1 MQSLLPSEDITDVAR
16 LQHLAGRYRPLV
28 AVILASLSVSTL
40 GATKA
45 ASWLCVVLACEI
57 WTWFCTRPA
66 MTQMLTTRQ
75 MIHYIASGTATMPA
89 WATLGVL
96 FWYLPDP
103 QSCLVAIALWVGQL
117 LYTQRFV
124 YQSYLAIVLGNIV
137 MVATMIAVPLLH
149 PILSGTE
156 RLLFEIGL
164 LFCLGFTISASLAA
178 YQRVRSL
185 ADQNAAIARTAITD
199 ELTGL
204 PNRFR
209 FSHVIQAAVAAQ
221 TPVCVLYMD
230 LDRFKLVND
239 TLGHQAGDA
248 LLRQFGGRLLEVSPP
263 GVTVA
268 RLGGDE
274 FAALIEGKSFAL
286 ADAEVLCQAILNV
299 VKAPFSLAN
308 GQAHVGVSIGV
319 AWMHAGEASAEDL
332 MRRADI
338 ALYTMKAAGRAGYRV
353 FSDDLEL
360 EVRNRAEIEAALRET
375 LACGEGLSLAYQPKV
390 DRHGRITGVEALVRW
405 HMDGRSISP
414 ALFVPIAE
422 EAGLILE
429 LGEWV
434 IQEAIEFA
442 KRWPTLSVAIN
453 LSPAQL
459 RDDDFATRLLR
470 RVEKAELKPSQ
481 LELEVTETTLFEST
495 SYALGA
501 LSALRAAGLRVA
513 LDDFG
518 TGYSSLRHL
527 HSVAVDRVK
536 IDQSFVAGLGRSIES
551 GAIISA
557 VIQLG
562 HSMGLPITAEG
573 VETAVQRDFLVEAGC
588 DELQGYLFARPMP
601 ENDLVMLFDRNGLSL
616 AA

>member
-1 MQSLLPSEDITDVAR
+1 MRNAIKFSAALTAAMLIGGAGYAAATGWRHSVPEFIIDFRTADAAPETPTLLLIYGEEGSDPFIEGSGRADIRVTDCETRGALCISPSFRKEYLPGPKKPQSLQVR
-16 LQHLAGRYRPLV
+16 
-28 AVILASLSVSTL
+28 ILN
-40 GATKA
+40 
-45 ASWLCVVLACEI
+45 
-57 WTWFCTRPA
+57 
-66 MTQMLTTRQ
+66 
-75 MIHYIASGTATMPA
+75 
-89 WATLGVL
+89 
-96 FWYLPDP
+96 
-103 QSCLVAIALWVGQL
+103 
-117 LYTQRFV
+117 
-124 YQSYLAIVLGNIV
+124 GNGN
-137 MVATMIAVPLLH
+137 
-149 PILSGTE
+149 PI
-156 RLLFEIGL
+156 
-164 LFCLGFTISASLAA
+164 
-178 YQRVRSL
+178 
-185 ADQNAAIARTAITD
+185 
-199 ELTGL
+199 
-204 PNRFR
+204 
-209 FSHVIQAAVAAQ
+209 
-221 TPVCVLYMD
+221 
-230 LDRFKLVND
+230 
-239 TLGHQAGDA
+239 TLGHQAGDG

-274 FAALIEGKSFAL
+274 FAALIEGESFAL

-405 HMDGRSISP
+405 RMDGRSISP

-422 EAGLILE
+422 EVGLILE

-573 VETAVQRDFLVEAGC
+573 VETTVQRDFLVEAGC

>member
-1 MQSLLPSEDITDVAR
+1 
-16 LQHLAGRYRPLV
+16 
-28 AVILASLSVSTL
+28 
-40 GATKA
+40 
-45 ASWLCVVLACEI
+45 
-57 WTWFCTRPA
+57 
-66 MTQMLTTRQ
+66 
-75 MIHYIASGTATMPA
+75 
-89 WATLGVL
+89 
-96 FWYLPDP
+96 
-103 QSCLVAIALWVGQL
+103 
-117 LYTQRFV
+117 
-124 YQSYLAIVLGNIV
+124 
-137 MVATMIAVPLLH
+137 
-149 PILSGTE
+149 
-156 RLLFEIGL
+156 
-164 LFCLGFTISASLAA
+164 
-178 YQRVRSL
+178 
-185 ADQNAAIARTAITD
+185 
-199 ELTGL
+199 
-204 PNRFR
+204 
-209 FSHVIQAAVAAQ
+209 
-221 TPVCVLYMD
+221 
-230 LDRFKLVND
+230 
-239 TLGHQAGDA
+239 
-248 LLRQFGGRLLEVSPP
+248 
-263 GVTVA
+263 
-268 RLGGDE
+268 
-274 FAALIEGKSFAL
+274 
-286 ADAEVLCQAILNV
+286 
-299 VKAPFSLAN
+299 
-308 GQAHVGVSIGV
+308 
-319 AWMHAGEASAEDL
+319 
-332 MRRADI
+332 
-338 ALYTMKAAGRAGYRV
+338 
-353 FSDDLEL
+353 
-360 EVRNRAEIEAALRET
+360 
-375 LACGEGLSLAYQPKV
+375 
-390 DRHGRITGVEALVRW
+390 
-405 HMDGRSISP
+405 MDGRSISP

-601 ENDLVMLFDRNGLSL
+601 ENDLVRLFDRNGLSL